1 MKSIF
6 SFTIA
11 LLLCISCA
19 SHKTPFGYYTN
30 TFKPHFGLF
39 ELVLFEG
46 GTYSLKYDGHMS
58 SYESTGNWVK
68 DASNEIYLTSEKQD
82 ENDFEVIEDQELG
95 NEIVIKVF
103 GKKEHEIL
111 PCANIILFS
120 KGKKRGVSTSLAG
133 IAEFYSADR
142 IDSIEVS
149 FIGYYTAMYTIRDP
163 KSNRF
168 IVALCETSMDYLF
181 LKDEKLIVRG
191 HKLLWTNESGSFL
204 ILKKQ

>member
-1 MKSIF
+1 MKYIF
-6 SFTIA
+6 SLV
-11 LLLCISCA
+11 LLFLFLFSCGT
-19 SHKTPFGYYTN
+19 HKTPSGYYKN
-30 TFKPHFGLF
+30 TPKGHLGLF
-39 ELVLFEG
+39 ELILFER

-68 DASNEIYLTSEKQD
+68 DTSNEICLTSEKQD
-82 ENDFEVIEDQELG
+82 ENDFEVIENQELG
-95 NEIVIKVF
+95 NEIIIEVF
-103 GKKEHEIL
+103 EKKEQEIL
-111 PCANIILFS
+111 PGANIILYS
-120 KGKKRGVSTSLAG
+120 KGKKRGISTSLAG
-133 IAEFYSADR
+133 LAEFYSADR

-149 FIGYYTAMYTIRDP
+149 FIGYHTAMYTIRDS

-191 HKLLWTNESGSFL
+191 HKLLWPNESGSFL